1 MKKYN
6 GEKHKGHLV
15 LNLTLVPFLSVRFG
29 TNLPPKQEKEKI
41 NKCTKKFSKEMIPTK
56 IQALKQSWET
66 F

>member
-41 NKCTKKFSKEMIPTK
+41 PTK